1 MDWKLLAQLLV
12 TFAVVVL
19 GWWVGHELSAR
30 RDLANDRRKLR
41 VTYLLEAYRKL
52 EVASNRDD
60 PKSNRTQLEVA
71 IADVHLLGSSKQVKA
86 PANSLAQWPKTVKHP
101 WMLCCMAFDNR
112 CVTSL
117 IWKTVV
123 EP

>member
-41 VTYLLEAYRKL
+41 VTYLLEAHRKL

-86 PANSLAQWPKTVKHP
+86 AREFARAMAQNSEASLDA
-101 WMLCCMAFDNR
+101 LLFDLR
-112 CVTSL
+112 QSL
-117 IWKTVV
+117 RN
-123 EP
+123 ELELENGG